1 MRLTLVG
8 LLVVLS
14 LSAASLSSSAN
25 DKSSIDKKQAIS
37 LALAEYAGKT
47 LKVSETKEYFV
58 VRILQKDGRIID
70 LQVNKNTGKVKK
82 D

>member
-25 DKSSIDKKQAIS
+25 DKSGIDKKQAIS

>member
-47 LKVSETKEYFV
+47 LKISETKEYFV

>member
-14 LSAASLSSSAN
+14 LSATSFTSLAD
-25 DKSSIDKKQAIS
+25 DKAEIDKKQAIT
-37 LALAEYAGKT
+37 LALAEYTGKT
-47 LKVSETKEYFV
+47 LKVSETKDYFV
-58 VRILQKDGRIID
+58 VRILQNDGRIID
-70 LQVNKNTGKVKK
+70 LQVDKKTGKVKK

>member
-8 LLVVLS
+8 LFVVLS
-14 LSAASLSSSAN
+14 LSVTSLSSLAN
-25 DKSSIDKKQAIS
+25 EVIGIDKKQAIS

-47 LKVSETKEYFV
+47 LKVSETKDYFV

-70 LQVNKNTGKVKK
+70 LQVDKKTGKVKK